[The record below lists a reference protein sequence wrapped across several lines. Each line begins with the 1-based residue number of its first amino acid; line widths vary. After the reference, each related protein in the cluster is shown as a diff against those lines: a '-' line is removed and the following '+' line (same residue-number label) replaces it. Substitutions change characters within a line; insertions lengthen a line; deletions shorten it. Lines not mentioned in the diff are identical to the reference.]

1 MTGSPTEV
9 FTGMLHGV
17 DTLDWAAVRACF
29 TDRIDAD
36 YTSLWGGEAATV
48 AVDDVIADWTELATG
63 FDATQHLT
71 GPYVVTSANDHTV
84 TCATTVRAY
93 HHVVEDGGASTWMVS
108 GRYDIRLEREN
119 RHPGGGDPHDADSL
133 VTDRVPW
140 RIAAIT
146 LHLGYE
152 DGDRGL
158 VDLARKRSRAGVGGR
173 TG

>member
-9 FTGMLHGV
+9 FTAMLHGV
-17 DTLDWAAVRACF
+17 DALDWSTVRARF
-29 TDRIDAD
+29 TDRIDVD

-71 GPYVVTSANDHTV
+71 GPYAVTSADEQTL

-93 HHVVEDGGASTWMVS
+93 HHVVEDGDASNWMVS

-119 RHPGGGDPHDADSL
+119 RHRGGDDPHDVDARVAD
-133 VTDRVPW
+133 RIPW
-140 RIAAIT
+140 RIQAIT
-146 LHLGYE
+146 LHLAYE
-152 DGDRGL
+152 DGDRRL

-173 TG
+173 AG

>member
-9 FTGMLHGV
+9 FTAMLHGV
-17 DTLDWAAVRACF
+17 DTLDWVTVRACF
-29 TDRIDAD
+29 TDPIDVD

-71 GPYVVTSANDHTV
+71 GPYAVTSANDQTV
-84 TCATTVRAY
+84 TCTTTVRAY

-108 GRYDIRLEREN
+108 GRYDIRLERESD
-119 RHPGGGDPHDADSL
+119 G
-133 VTDRVPW
+133 W

-152 DGDRGL
+152 DGDRRL
-158 VDLARKRSRAGVGGR
+158 TDLARKRSRAGVGGR
-173 TG
+173 AG